1 VTDLIPL
8 IVAIL
13 AGVAVIYLVDDGR
26 IRVAALAILGVL
38 MFWRNHSKNS
48 SNSEANPVQNG
59 NGSIEPIP
67 PDATKVEADAQA
79 TDARIDAISH
89 DRPDDPDVRA
99 ALELI
104 DAANAKRR
112 DRNAD

>member
-1 VTDLIPL
+1 MTDLIPL

-26 IRVAALAILGVL
+26 IRVAALAVLGGL
-38 MFWRNHSKNS
+38 MWWRNSSKNSNS
-48 SNSEANPVQNG
+48 SNSSG
-59 NGSIEPIP
+59 KLTGSIDPII
-67 PDATKVEADAQA
+67 PDATQVETDAQA
-79 TDARIDAISH
+79 TDMRIDAISH

-99 ALELI
+99 ALDLI

-112 DRNAD
+112 ARNAD